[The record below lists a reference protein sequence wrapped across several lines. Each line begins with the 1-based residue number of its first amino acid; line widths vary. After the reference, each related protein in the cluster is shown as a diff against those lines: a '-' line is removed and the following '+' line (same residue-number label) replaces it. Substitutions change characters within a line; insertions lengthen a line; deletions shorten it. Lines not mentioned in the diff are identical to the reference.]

1 MIQDLGLTCWKPLPT
16 SLSCHTT
23 GSEVLVVNCPGL
35 TRLYCKLAEVC
46 GPSSAKR
53 DEVARACSSFILS
66 FLPGRP
72 RNHTPEA
79 LDRLNPHST
88 RPPRIWHS
96 VGECSFALGC
106 LLQSLWPWFRAWGLR
121 VCGLECTIE
130 AGILT
135 NITPHS
141 SGLFFTNQKARDILI
156 FIVPPRHTELV
167 ELRRD

>member
-1 MIQDLGLTCWKPLPT
+1 M
-16 SLSCHTT
+16 
-23 GSEVLVVNCPGL
+23 
-35 TRLYCKLAEVC
+35 
-46 GPSSAKR
+46 
-53 DEVARACSSFILS
+53 ARACSSFILS

-141 SGLFFTNQKARDILI
+141 SGLFFTNQKARDILS
-156 FIVPPRHTELV
+156 FIVPPRPHRAGRTAAGLTSNPSRIRNSGY
-167 ELRRD
+167 LKTLNLQTYLKP